1 MSMKKFLALT
11 MSLLMVFGTCQTAFG
26 QVTILGEPVGIHNA
40 DGVLL
45 VTDKSDNVIYQIVD
59 GEASIYSGKVAVEDI
74 YGDAL
79 EYYYDGGVET
89 AYYGDPYDI
98 TPYLNGF
105 AVTDTAFNVVRYIS
119 EQKVYTI
126 VGSGKA
132 GYQDGE
138 SIKTAFNGPTG
149 ITTDDEGNL
158 YVADTQ
164 NNVIRK
170 VDTTG
175 TVTTFAGTTK
185 AGYKDGAADA
195 AQFNQPTGLDWEKG
209 ALYVADT
216 GNQRIRKVEN
226 GKVTTFAGTAGYYLE
241 SDGIFEGGYN
251 DGPAGQAQFA
261 EPMDVLVQNGV
272 VYVAD
277 SGNAAVRTIKNGVVS
292 TAVINVDALQSIYP
306 AKPSGLAMMN
316 GTLYITDPFAGLVY
330 SLHDALAKESSEGE
344 GAEIFKDVKQAD
356 WFFKAVMFMQERGLI
371 SGTGDAMFSPNTNMT
386 RGMFV
391 TVVGRICEADGE
403 KINKASCEFSD
414 VKQDMYYAKYVQ
426 WAKDNG
432 IASGSDDGRFYPD
445 KNINRQEMLV
455 MLRNLAKHMHKDLSV
470 KGGKVVTDFNDF
482 GQIENWAVDASNWA
496 YSHGLVSGRD
506 GNLLAPKATATRA
519 EVSQI
524 FMKYLQNI

>member
-1 MSMKKFLALT
+1 MKKFLALT
-11 MSLLMVFGTCQTAFG
+11 MSLLMVFGACQTAFG

-45 VTDKSDNVIYQIVD
+45 VTDRSDNVIYQIKD
-59 GEASIYSGKVAVEDI
+59 GEASIYSGKIAVQDI

-98 TPYLNGF
+98 TPYLDGF
-105 AVTDTAFNVVRYIS
+105 ALTDTAFNVVRYIS
-119 EQKVYTI
+119 ENKVYTI

-138 SIKTAFNGPTG
+138 SVYTEFSGPTG
-149 ITTDDEGNL
+149 ITTDDAGNL

-170 VDTTG
+170 IDTLG
-175 TVTTFAGTTK
+175 NVTTFAGDGK
-185 AGYKDGAADA
+185 EGYKDGAAEDA
-195 AQFNQPTGLDWEKG
+195 RFNQPTGLDWENG
-209 ALYVADT
+209 ALYVCDT
-216 GNQRIRKVEN
+216 GNHRIRKVEN
-226 GKVTTFAGTAGYYLE
+226 GKVTTFAGTAGFYLE
-241 SDGIFEGGYN
+241 SDGIYEGGYQ
-251 DGPAGQAQFA
+251 DGAAAQAQFSS
-261 EPMDVLVQNGV
+261 PMDVLVQKDI

-277 SGNAAVRTIKNGVVS
+277 SGNSAVRTIKNGVVS
-292 TAVINVDALQSIYP
+292 TAVINADPLQSVYP
-306 AKPSGLAMMN
+306 AKPSGLAMVD

-330 SLHDALAKESSEGE
+330 SLYDALANPSAEGD
-344 GAEIFKDVKQAD
+344 GAYVFKDVKQTD

-371 SGTGDAMFSPNTNMT
+371 SGTGDEMFSPNMNMT

-391 TVVGRICEADGE
+391 TVVGRICEAEGE
-403 KINKASCEFSD
+403 TILNRTCEFGD

-432 IASGSDDGRFYPD
+432 IASGSDDGNFYPD
-445 KNINRQEMLV
+445 KNVSRQEMLV
-455 MLRNLAKHMHKDLSV
+455 MLRNLAKYMDKDITVSGSKTV
-470 KGGKVVTDFNDF
+470 EGFNDYN
-482 GQIENWAVDASNWA
+482 QIESWAVGAANWA
-496 YSHGLVSGRD
+496 YANGIVSGRD

-524 FMKYLQNI
+524 FMKYLQNVK

>member
-1 MSMKKFLALT
+1 MSMKRFLALT
-11 MSLLMVFGTCQTAFG
+11 MSLLMVFGTCQTAFA
-26 QVTILGEPVGIHNA
+26 QATILGEPVGIHNA

-105 AVTDTAFNVVRYIS
+105 ALTDTAFNVVRYIS
-119 EQKVYTI
+119 EAKVYTI

-164 NNVIRK
+164 NNLIRK
-170 VDTTG
+170 VDTLG
-175 TVTTFAGTTK
+175 NVTTFAGTK
-185 AGYKDGAADA
+185 KEGYKDGAANT
-195 AQFNQPTGLDWEKG
+195 AQFNQPTGLDWEDG
-209 ALYVADT
+209 ALYVCDT
-216 GNQRIRKVEN
+216 GNHRIRKVEN
-226 GKVTTFAGTAGYYLE
+226 GQVTTFAGTAGHYLE
-241 SDGIFEGGYN
+241 SDGIYEGGYQ
-251 DGPAGQAQFA
+251 DGAAAMAQF
-261 EPMDVLVQNGV
+261 ESPMDVLVYGNT

-277 SGNAAVRTIKNGVVS
+277 SGNSAVRAIKNGVVS
-292 TAVINVDALQSIYP
+292 TVVINEDPMMSVYP
-306 AKPSGLAMMN
+306 AKPNGLAMMN
-316 GTLYITDPFAGLVY
+316 GVLYVADPFAGLVY
-330 SLHDALAKESSEGE
+330 SVYDALAKDATTGE
-344 GAEIFKDVKQAD
+344 LPDIFKDVKMND
-356 WFFKAVMFMQERGLI
+356 WFFKAVMFMHERGLI
-371 SGTGDAMFSPNTNMT
+371 SGTGDEMFSPNVNMT

-403 KINKASCEFSD
+403 KIADRKCEFGD

-426 WAKDNG
+426 WAKDHG

-455 MLRNLAKHMHKDLSV
+455 MLRNLAKHMNEDIRV
-470 KGGKVVTDFNDF
+470 KGGKTVNSFNDY
-482 GQIENWAVDASNWA
+482 GQIEKWAVDAANWA
-496 YSHGLVSGRD
+496 YSNGLVSGRD

-524 FMKYLQNI
+524 FMKYLQNF